1 MTRYPNEGGD
11 FSGLPHGTPP
21 EPDRRWN
28 WRNIFFYPDKGPE
41 ANKELDDKIRRFNRR
56 WLIVGGIVVILL
68 LADIYQY
75 SHRPA
80 ICYLT
85 GCHFNWLFGWL
96 IGWQP
101 GGGS

>member
-1 MTRYPNEGGD
+1 MTRYPNEGGG

-28 WRNIFFYPDKGPE
+28 WRNIFFYPD
-41 ANKELDDKIRRFNRR
+41 DDPDTERRVRR
-56 WLIVGGIVVILL
+56 SNLLWLIGIAVAVILL
-68 LADIYQY
+68 LAEIYQY